1 MLTKAGSPVKP
12 RVVLLGSDPTLEKKV
27 VAALG
32 SETCEVQCSADCRQ
46 ALDLACTSQVDVLVL
61 DSNMHSREFSQ
72 FASKCRFAERG
83 CRTLVLADSLEQAA
97 LASESWV
104 HGVLMKPFEP
114 HHVRTVIENLLV
126 RARMQALGE
135 SWRFDT
141 APVFDAL
148 SSRRDWGINE

>member
-1 MLTKAGSPVKP
+1 MLFRS
-12 RVVLLGSDPTLEKKV
+12 
-27 VAALG
+27 
-32 SETCEVQCSADCRQ
+32 
-46 ALDLACTSQVDVLVL
+46 
-61 DSNMHSREFSQ
+61 
-72 FASKCRFAERG
+72 
-83 CRTLVLADSLEQAA
+83 DSLEQAA